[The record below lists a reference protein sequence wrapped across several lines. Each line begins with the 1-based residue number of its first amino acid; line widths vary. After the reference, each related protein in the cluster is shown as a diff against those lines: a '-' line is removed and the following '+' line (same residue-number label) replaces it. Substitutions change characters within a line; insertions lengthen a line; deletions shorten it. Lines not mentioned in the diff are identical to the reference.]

1 VNTPPAAPAHR
12 TLWIGLGLAAL
23 ALILLVPMAFG
34 AGLALHLE
42 CSLTPVGS
50 ETIWTPGVVVNS
62 PPNGTAIGW
71 ANGSVIGADSETVML
86 GNGSAA
92 VLEVE
97 MNWTVERTGMVWTA
111 GPGLAGRCSQP
122 YWVTAADSGVSSTPN
137 SVWCVLQ
144 GPGNASDVGLSPST
158 PVPGCPFLGTDQA
171 AKFND
176 TFATSCRNVSA
187 YDAGC
192 GSYTLED
199 AGGPRI
205 ATHTTVQGL
214 LVEIPVPGQPV
225 APWLGAGDPAN
236 QTVIYTTWGSGCW
249 IFESEDAPAGLST
262 GLLTW
267 GPYGTLSGPKSN
279 VCPFE

>member
-1 VNTPPAAPAHR
+1 MRWPAGRH
-12 TLWIGLGLAAL
+12 
-23 ALILLVPMAFG
+23 
-34 AGLALHLE
+34 
-42 CSLTPVGS
+42 CD
-50 ETIWTPGVVVNS
+50 
-62 PPNGTAIGW
+62 GTADGSGKVGAEVAAIDRYHGSGDH
-71 ANGSVIGADSETVML
+71 AGSVRGQEEGRAD
-86 GNGSAA
+86 
-92 VLEVE
+92 
-97 MNWTVERTGMVWTA
+97 
-111 GPGLAGRCSQP
+111 
-122 YWVTAADSGVSSTPN
+122 
-137 SVWCVLQ
+137 
-144 GPGNASDVGLSPST
+144 DV
-158 PVPGCPFLGTDQA
+158 LGTDQA